1 MDLTKSP
8 QTHAT
13 PLTLAPQFFV
23 GTKVFTS
30 LTLAVAEHA
39 RQKGIK
45 A

>member
-1 MDLTKSP
+1 MDLTRSS
-8 QTHAT
+8 QTHAA

-23 GTKVFTS
+23 GTMVFTN